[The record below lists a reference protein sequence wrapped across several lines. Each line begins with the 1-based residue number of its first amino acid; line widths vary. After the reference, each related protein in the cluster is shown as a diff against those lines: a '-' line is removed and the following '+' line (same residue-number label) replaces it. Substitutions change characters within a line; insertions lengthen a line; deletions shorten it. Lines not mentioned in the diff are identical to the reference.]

1 MTITLA
7 AVYMIL
13 ASLAL
18 LGSAIGLWVKMQLEL
33 TKIKSRVY
41 YLETN
46 DTELKV
52 MLSDINSKLQHIELL
67 LASNQ
72 IKRK

>member
-1 MTITLA
+1 MTVTLS

-13 ASLAL
+13 ASLTI
-18 LGSAIGLWVKMQLEL
+18 LGTAVGLWVKINTEM
-33 TKIKSRVY
+33 TKVKSRVH

-46 DTELKV
+46 DTELKT
-52 MLSDINSKLQHIELL
+52 MLADINSKLQHIELL

>member
-7 AVYMIL
+7 AVYMII
-13 ASLAL
+13 ASLTL
-18 LGSAIGLWVKMQLEL
+18 LGSAIGLCVKMKLEL
-33 TKIKSRVY
+33 TKIRSRVH
-41 YLETN
+41 YLESN

-52 MLSDINSKLQHIELL
+52 MLTDINAKLQHIELL

-72 IKRK
+72 IKQK

>member
-1 MTITLA
+1 MTK
-7 AVYMIL
+7 V
-13 ASLAL
+13 
-18 LGSAIGLWVKMQLEL
+18 
-33 TKIKSRVY
+33 KSRVH

-46 DTELKV
+46 DTELKT
-52 MLSDINSKLQHIELL
+52 MLADINSKLQHIELL